1 MAGWLFSYP
10 SFTAEVMPDMISVFV
25 IDPPERLDPP
35 TDTSLA
41 IMRESLARGHRVFL
55 CTLSGLRLEN
65 GRPAARVRPV
75 RFPPGQELFEAEE
88 AQDLDLRAIDILHMR
103 KDPPVDEAYVHATYI
118 LDRLPPGVLQV
129 NPARALRNHCEKL
142 IPLHFPGLM
151 PDTQV
156 TRSPADLAAFLERHS
171 RIVIK
176 PLDDCSGRGVLALSR
191 EDADCRDRFEEATLG
206 GLRFVQAQPFLP
218 EIEKGDK
225 RVLLLGG
232 ELLGWVARV
241 PADGEFRSN
250 INAGGRCVPC
260 ELNDSDRAICAR
272 LGPWLVREGIH
283 LAGVDIVGRKV
294 LEVNITSPSC
304 LREINQLTGE
314 ELERRVLDYLEARCG
329 KA

>member
-1 MAGWLFSYP
+1 MGGRLFSYP

-41 IMRESLARGHRVFL
+41 IMRESLARGHRVFF
-55 CTLSGLRLEN
+55 CTLSGLRLEMGAPRPGSARYDFLP
-65 GRPAARVRPV
+65 GRNSLRQKRRRTSTFAQSTSFTCARTR
-75 RFPPGQELFEAEE
+75 RWTRLTCMPP
-88 AQDLDLRAIDILHMR
+88 
-103 KDPPVDEAYVHATYI
+103 TSWTW
-118 LDRLPPGVLQV
+118 LPPGVLQV

-171 RIVIK
+171 CIVIK

-232 ELLGWVARV
+232 ELLGGSRGFRPMGNSAPTST
-241 PADGEFRSN
+241 PAD
-250 INAGGRCVPC
+250 A
-260 ELNDSDRAICAR
+260 A
-272 LGPWLVREGIH
+272 
-283 LAGVDIVGRKV
+283 
-294 LEVNITSPSC
+294 SPAS
-304 LREINQLTGE
+304 
-314 ELERRVLDYLEARCG
+314 
-329 KA
+329 